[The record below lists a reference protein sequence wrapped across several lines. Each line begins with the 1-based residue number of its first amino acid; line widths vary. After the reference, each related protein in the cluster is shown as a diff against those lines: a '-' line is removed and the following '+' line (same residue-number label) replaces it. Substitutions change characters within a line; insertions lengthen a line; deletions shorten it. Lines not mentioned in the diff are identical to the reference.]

1 LSSKGNYIDGK
12 EDGLVIGYYNDGQ
25 LEYSEIYKNGIQNG
39 PFEWFHANGKISTRG
54 NFRDGEKDGLLEAFS
69 ENGEILM
76 KKTFLNGEVISC
88 EYGCNLRTD

>member
-1 LSSKGNYIDGK
+1 LSSKGNFR
-12 EDGLVIGYYNDGQ
+12 
-25 LEYSEIYKNGIQNG
+25 NG
-39 PFEWFHANGKISTRG
+39 ER
-54 NFRDGEKDGLLEAFS
+54 DGLLEAFS